1 VATYFE
7 NFKNEVRFRD
17 FINSVQHC
25 TLCSR
30 LFNRKRVLSFANGNV
45 NSKVLFVAEAPGRL
59 GADKTGVPLYGDKT
73 GDNFEALLGNIGW
86 KRKDIFITNAI
97 LCNPRKEDG
106 NNGTPSAT
114 EICNCSYYLAMT
126 IELLQPDVV
135 VALGS
140 IALKAIA
147 HIAPHNST
155 LKEHVGKSIPWAYR
169 ILVPLYHPGPRAMI
183 HRSLA
188 KQRADF
194 MVLAKMVDPIKGLL
208 RKKTTCRKTV
218 SKCSE
223 YLVVNSL
230 QEVAFSILQCLGK
243 ITYFKLTKL
252 LYLCDLYAL
261 ERFGH
266 TLTGEIYLRQQE
278 GPWPPALKKQIP
290 LLDGREIISSYS
302 RNIPMI
308 EIGPSPRFEI
318 SLNNETLEII
328 YEIAKKYGHLSNS
341 KIKSVVYLSRPMRY
355 ILEQEKLGRDMRR
368 VPIIYNNKT
377 ALELDKPKE
386 LKPTRPYGDLFVN

>member
-1 VATYFE
+1 
-7 NFKNEVRFRD
+7 
-17 FINSVQHC
+17 
-25 TLCSR
+25 
-30 LFNRKRVLSFANGNV
+30 
-45 NSKVLFVAEAPGRL
+45 
-59 GADKTGVPLYGDKT
+59 
-73 GDNFEALLGNIGW
+73 
-86 KRKDIFITNAI
+86 
-97 LCNPRKEDG
+97 
-106 NNGTPSAT
+106 
-114 EICNCSYYLAMT
+114 
-126 IELLQPDVV
+126 
-135 VALGS
+135 
-140 IALKAIA
+140 
-147 HIAPHNST
+147 
-155 LKEHVGKSIPWAYR
+155 
-169 ILVPLYHPGPRAMI
+169 
-183 HRSLA
+183 
-188 KQRADF
+188 
-194 MVLAKMVDPIKGLL
+194 
-208 RKKTTCRKTV
+208 V